1 MYSQLLFS
9 GSPGMEAGSFPC
21 LEAPSFQ
28 VTSCDPALING
39 MGAESYASFTC
50 PDFPSVQLE
59 AEDSKM
65 AEPHKV
71 GGWILESHLED
82 SCLGE
87 HSY

>member
-1 MYSQLLFS
+1 
-9 GSPGMEAGSFPC
+9 
-21 LEAPSFQ
+21 
-28 VTSCDPALING
+28 

-71 GGWILESHLED
+71 GGWILESHLEE

-87 HSY
+87 HSYLFAQIKKSTLVVLIHEDLGFFEIGSVQFSSVAQSCLNL